1 MTISVAIVGGGPAGL
16 TLAAALAQQGGFEI
30 AVYERAE
37 DHFRAETYNL
47 DRSYTIDMTGHGV
60 RAAGFI
66 RITDRFNTGFIH
78 FKRLKIAPHPWHGRL
93 GAAVTEEPYQGK
105 GWTGSRGDICRCLQ
119 AHLLE
124 RHADSVA
131 LRFGAE
137 ASIVD
142 RGVHAT

>member
-1 MTISVAIVGGGPAGL
+1 MTISVAIAGGGPAGL

-37 DHFRAETYNL
+37 DHFRAETYNP

-66 RITDRFNTGFIH
+66 GITDRFDTGLIH
-78 FKRLKIAPHPWHGRL
+78 FKGLKIAPHTWLRRL
-93 GAAVTEEPYQGK
+93 EVGFTEEPYQGK
-105 GWTGSRGDICRCLQ
+105 GRTGSRGDICRCLQ

-131 LRFGAE
+131 LRFGEE

-142 RGVHAT
+142 RGAHTS